1 MGDIKDGAPT
11 IEFSPDIITYIQQAG
26 AQNGVYQFPK
36 WLEFANPPQ
45 DALPDLTGDPDLFG
59 SFMSRQENY
68 ISDLNGFVTEKQR
81 LLTEELQKLQENGIL
96 G

>member
-1 MGDIKDGAPT
+1 MGEIEDGKSVEA
-11 IEFSPDIITYIQQAG
+11 FSPDIITYIQQAG

-36 WLEFANPPQ
+36 WLEFANPAK
-45 DALPDLTGDPDLFG
+45 DSLPDLTGDPDLFSG
-59 SFMSRQENY
+59 FMARQENY

-81 LLTEELQKLQENGIL
+81 LLTEELQKLQEKGIL